1 MDASA
6 KSSDAFGV
14 GTGAGQGKGEVLV
27 CLGIELFLQAKI
39 GMITGSF
46 GFLGEVTCFFFSVV
60 NTGTLFSPFVVADG
74 FAFSSV
80 V

>member
-46 GFLGEVTCFFFSVV
+46 GFLGEVTFFFSVV
-60 NTGTLFSPFVVADG
+60 NTRTLFSPFVVADG